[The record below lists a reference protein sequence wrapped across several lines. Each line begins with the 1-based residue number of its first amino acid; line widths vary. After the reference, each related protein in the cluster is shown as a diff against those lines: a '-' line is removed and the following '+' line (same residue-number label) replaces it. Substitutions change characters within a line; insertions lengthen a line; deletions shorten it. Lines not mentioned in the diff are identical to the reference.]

1 MTSSRPYLVR
11 ALYQWIVDNR
21 MTPHLLVDAAREGV
35 QVPDQYVKEGKIVLN
50 VDPGAVQGLELGDD
64 LVRFNARFNGRAMN
78 VRFPTLAVL
87 AVYARENGQGMMF
100 GDQAGAEPPPQPP
113 DAEPPK
119 RPGLRV
125 VK

>member
-1 MTSSRPYLVR
+1 M
-11 ALYQWIVDNR
+11 
-21 MTPHLLVDAAREGV
+21 
-35 QVPDQYVKEGKIVLN
+35 PDQYVKEGKIVLN
-50 VDPGAVQGLELGDD
+50 VDPGAVQALELGND
-64 LVRFNARFNGRAMN
+64 LVRFNARFNGRVMS

-100 GDQAGAEPPPQPP
+100 GDEAGVEPPPDPPP
-113 DAEPPK
+113 DPPGAVPPK